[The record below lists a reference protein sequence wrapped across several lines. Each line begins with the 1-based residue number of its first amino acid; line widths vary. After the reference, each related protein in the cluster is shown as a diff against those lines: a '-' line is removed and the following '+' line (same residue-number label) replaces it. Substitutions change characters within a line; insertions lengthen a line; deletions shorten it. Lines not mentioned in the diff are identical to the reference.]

1 MIDPRRHPEHR
12 GGIGALL
19 RSIPGFRGYLEKD
32 YRQESDHLLRQWIA
46 ERLQQSKRPLDQAM
60 VALIESGRM
69 DRLNTWER
77 VKRQLDALAL
87 RFRSVVRGYSGFFD
101 YVRVD
106 ENLLNQIYEHDAT
119 LVQSVDK
126 LAAAI
131 EQTAGGADVPEA
143 TVRQWLRQIED
154 LDHGL
159 TQRSQMLKGISS
171 R

>member
-1 MIDPRRHPEHR
+1 MRRGFARFTSRPRR
-12 GGIGALL
+12 
-19 RSIPGFRGYLEKD
+19 
-32 YRQESDHLLRQWIA
+32 W
-46 ERLQQSKRPLDQAM
+46 
-60 VALIESGRM
+60 
-69 DRLNTWER
+69 
-77 VKRQLDALAL
+77 
-87 RFRSVVRGYSGFFD
+87 
-101 YVRVD
+101 
-106 ENLLNQIYEHDAT
+106 LNQIYEHDAT